1 MSIFRDIDGVI
12 KSANATEFGLASG
25 VMTNDLSKALEV
37 CKYMLGWLVTVV
49 MIFITILLW
58 SNRLMLKPG
67 LSR

>member
-37 CKYMLGWLVTVV
+37 CKYMLGWMVTVV
-49 MIFITILLW
+49 MIFYNYFTMVKQTDAQTRSI
-58 SNRLMLKPG
+58 
-67 LSR
+67 